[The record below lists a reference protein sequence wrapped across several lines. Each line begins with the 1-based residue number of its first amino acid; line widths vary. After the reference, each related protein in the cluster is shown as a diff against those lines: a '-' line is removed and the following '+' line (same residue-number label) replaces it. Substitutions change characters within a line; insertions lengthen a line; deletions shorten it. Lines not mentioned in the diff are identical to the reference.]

1 MSNLA
6 KVQVA
11 QLHYVE
17 ELSKQDIATRLG
29 ISRFKVARLLAQARS
44 DGLVRIEIDEP
55 LPVDA
60 ESGRALERAFGL
72 DLAVVTTELDMLA
85 RAGAAW
91 LPEWLGEGRTLG
103 VGWGRT
109 LAALALALELR
120 PEVRA
125 DVVQVCGAIAGVAAG
140 ATSIEVALRLAEK
153 LGGQAAVLA
162 APAVASRRA
171 RDELLAHAAVAPTV
185 ARWADLDLVLAG
197 VGGQLPGAPRAAVGH
212 LLVQSFD
219 IDGTLLEARPAA
231 RAIAIDADRL
241 RATRVMAVAGGEDK
255 HTAVLGAL
263 RTGLV
268 DVLVCDRATAAHALA
283 A

>member
-1 MSNLA
+1 MSDLA
-6 KVQVA
+6 KVQIA

-29 ISRFKVARLLAQARS
+29 MSRFKVARLLAQARS

-60 ESGRALERAFGL
+60 PAARALERAFGL
-72 DLAVVTTELDMLA
+72 DLAVVATEPGMLA

-91 LPEWLGEGRTLG
+91 LPEWLGDGRVLG

-109 LAALALALELR
+109 LAALAAAVDPR
-120 PEVRA
+120 PELRA
-125 DVVQVCGAIAGVAAG
+125 DVVQVCGAIAGLAAG
-140 ATSIEVALRLAEK
+140 TTSMEVALRLAEK
-153 LGGQAAVLA
+153 LGGDAAVLA

-171 RDELLAHAAVAPTV
+171 RDELLANAAVAPTV
-185 ARWADLDLVLAG
+185 ARWAELDLVLAG
-197 VGGQLPGAPRAAVGH
+197 IGGHLPGAPDTAVGH
-212 LLVQSFD
+212 LLVHSFD
-219 IDGTLLEARPAA
+219 ADGGLLDGRPTEQ
-231 RAIAIDADRL
+231 AIAIDADRL

-255 HTAVLGAL
+255 HTAVLAAL
-263 RTGLV
+263 RSGLL
-268 DVLVCDRATAAHALA
+268 DVLVCDAATAAHALA

>member
-55 LPVDA
+55 LPVDPEA
-60 ESGRALERAFGL
+60 GRALERTFGL

-219 IDGTLLEARPAA
+219 AEGTLLQARPAA